1 MEGAE
6 TLTKIES
13 ENFKL
18 QNDEYLL
25 TMALYSDDFI
35 EFKLIQNSPNASC
48 YYIEKFNFEKI
59 TDISNLNP
67 KKLDMKKVYHI
78 YQRILK
84 NEKINII
91 LSQDKNII
99 TINYKISANY
109 EEEDVNLELKKMELE
124 KEDIIDIL
132 KKEVEKNEKKMEEL
146 QKENEK
152 MKKDLDFL
160 MGEYNKKM
168 EKEEKEKQL
177 QKEAEE
183 KEKQLQK
190 EAEEKEKQL
199 QKEEEEL
206 SSKNDNVNLIN
217 YFKCDNIKQ
226 MQNID
231 SIAIPNACFSI
242 NNAAVYCI
250 IKNNERLYQIAFS
263 YLDYNK
269 NFFIMIYDLFKK
281 KEENFI
287 HIGHGNN
294 ICKIQH
300 YYNPSKKI
308 HMLLCSCY
316 KNIQIWDI
324 SSNPVINI
332 LKIDVSFVAACC
344 VMFKNDRLFLYGYN
358 YNNKSIGC
366 WDENGTQI
374 NTNNINFSCTLM
386 ETTYIENKI
395 YILMDG
401 SDSKSYSYYAQC
413 YDVAQNE
420 FFHYKNNND
429 KSSSQIT
436 CINLFNKGNKIDDID
451 LIVCKSN
458 RLEVFNFKNKNLIRE
473 ILIDDIQSLN
483 TINQNYIFVTVSGK
497 IKIIDK
503 EYSFLNEEYSR
514 KNEYI
519 IGLNKIKIPEIGECI
534 VTFSG
539 PAIQLWKIQ

>member
-1 MEGAE
+1 
-6 TLTKIES
+6 
-13 ENFKL
+13 
-18 QNDEYLL
+18 
-25 TMALYSDDFI
+25 
-35 EFKLIQNSPNASC
+35 
-48 YYIEKFNFEKI
+48 
-59 TDISNLNP
+59 
-67 KKLDMKKVYHI
+67 
-78 YQRILK
+78 
-84 NEKINII
+84 
-91 LSQDKNII
+91 
-99 TINYKISANY
+99 
-109 EEEDVNLELKKMELE
+109 MELE

-146 QKENEK
+146 QKKNEK
-152 MKKDLDFL
+152 MKKDIDFL
-160 MGEYNKKM
+160 MGEYNKKI
-168 EKEEKEKQL
+168 EKKEKEKQL

-183 KEKQLQK
+183 KEKELQK
-190 EAEEKEKQL
+190 
-199 QKEEEEL
+199 EEEL

-226 MQNID
+226 IQNID
-231 SIAIPNACFSI
+231 SIAIPNARFSI

-332 LKIDVSFVAACC
+332 LKIDISCAADCC

-374 NTNNINFSCTLM
+374 NTNNINFYCSLM

-401 SDSKSYSYYAQC
+401 NDSKSYSYYAQC
-413 YDVAQNE
+413 YDIAQNY

-429 KSSSQIT
+429 KSSNKIT
-436 CINLFNKGNKIDDID
+436 CINLFNKGN
-451 LIVCKSN
+451 
-458 RLEVFNFKNKNLIRE
+458 
-473 ILIDDIQSLN
+473 
-483 TINQNYIFVTVSGK
+483 
-497 IKIIDK
+497 
-503 EYSFLNEEYSR
+503 
-514 KNEYI
+514 
-519 IGLNKIKIPEIGECI
+519 
-534 VTFSG
+534 
-539 PAIQLWKIQ
+539 

>member
-6 TLTKIES
+6 SISKIES

-152 MKKDLDFL
+152 MKKELDFL
-160 MGEYNKKM
+160 MGEYNKKI
-168 EKEEKEKQL
+168 EK
-177 QKEAEE
+177 EE

-269 NFFIMIYDLFKK
+269 NFFIMLYDLIKK
-281 KEENFI
+281 KRRKF
-287 HIGHGNN
+287 
-294 ICKIQH
+294 
-300 YYNPSKKI
+300 
-308 HMLLCSCY
+308 
-316 KNIQIWDI
+316 
-324 SSNPVINI
+324 
-332 LKIDVSFVAACC
+332 
-344 VMFKNDRLFLYGYN
+344 
-358 YNNKSIGC
+358 
-366 WDENGTQI
+366 
-374 NTNNINFSCTLM
+374 
-386 ETTYIENKI
+386 
-395 YILMDG
+395 
-401 SDSKSYSYYAQC
+401 YSYR
-413 YDVAQNE
+413 
-420 FFHYKNNND
+420 
-429 KSSSQIT
+429 SS
-436 CINLFNKGNKIDDID
+436 K
-451 LIVCKSN
+451 
-458 RLEVFNFKNKNLIRE
+458 
-473 ILIDDIQSLN
+473 
-483 TINQNYIFVTVSGK
+483 
-497 IKIIDK
+497 
-503 EYSFLNEEYSR
+503 
-514 KNEYI
+514 
-519 IGLNKIKIPEIGECI
+519 
-534 VTFSG
+534 
-539 PAIQLWKIQ
+539 